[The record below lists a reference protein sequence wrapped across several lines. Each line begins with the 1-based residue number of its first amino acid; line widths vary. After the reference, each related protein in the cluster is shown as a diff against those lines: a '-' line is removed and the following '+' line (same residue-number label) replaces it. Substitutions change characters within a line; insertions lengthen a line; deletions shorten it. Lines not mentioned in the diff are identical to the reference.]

1 MNIWKILDIDP
12 TSNARSIKRAYA
24 RQLAKH
30 HPEDDPE
37 GFQLVQSAYE
47 RALLIARG
55 SKGASEDVS
64 PSLDVN
70 VAPPEPVAAKGQAA
84 KATEMTAATEMA
96 ATEMA
101 GVSAQS
107 TEPAHDNAPETSRP
121 RIARGD
127 GVFADVEA
135 EASEVAW
142 AAGAS
147 GASAGKD
154 ATGGESDYMVDK
166 MLRDIRHRED
176 AMRWI
181 DDLEHDLISTGD
193 AVAALRRLPATEYM
207 DVEGADQAVANLLRP
222 YARRMRRRD
231 LDELERALGRAA
243 EQDALRA
250 LFVRRREE
258 YAKRRREVLSVLA
271 SMVLLAVF
279 LSLRVW
285 QVDRK
290 VERWQ
295 EMQQEVE
302 QMRQDAAER
311 QDLLDSQ
318 DLSFDVS
325 SATQEARRGLDAVA
339 ESNRAKILD
348 YLQQEY
354 GVEFALE
361 DDPAFIPGHTDQVLA
376 TALDPAGKRYGI
388 MADVDEDYLICEIR
402 AVVEV
407 DDEEGD
413 ELAPEGDAGA

>member
-1 MNIWKILDIDP
+1 MNIWKILDIEP

-55 SKGASEDVS
+55 SKGASEALS

-70 VAPPEPVAAKGQAA
+70 VAPSEPVAAKEPAA
-84 KATEMTAATEMA
+84 M

-101 GVSAQS
+101 GAAEMAGTSAES
-107 TEPAHDNAPETSRP
+107 TEPAHGNAPEASRP

-135 EASEVAW
+135 EASEAAW

-154 ATGGESDYMVDK
+154 ETGGEPDYMVDK

-176 AMRWI
+176 AMHRI
-181 DDLEHDLISTGD
+181 DDLERDLINTGD

-231 LDELERALGRAA
+231 LDELERTLGPAA

-302 QMRQDAAER
+302 QMGQDAAER

-318 DLSFDVS
+318 DLSFGVP
-325 SATQEARRGLDAVA
+325 SATQEARQGLDAVA

-361 DDPAFIPGHTDQVLA
+361 DDPAFIPGHTDQVLV

-413 ELAPEGDAGA
+413 ELAPEGEAGA

>member
-84 KATEMTAATEMA
+84 KATEMAA

-101 GVSAQS
+101 GASAKS

-135 EASEVAW
+135 EASEAAW

-243 EQDALRA
+243 GQDALRA

-302 QMRQDAAER
+302 QMGQDAAER

-318 DLSFDVS
+318 DLSFGVP
-325 SATQEARRGLDAVA
+325 SATQEARQGLDAVA

-348 YLQQEY
+348 YLQREY

>member
-1 MNIWKILDIDP
+1 MNIWKILDIEP
-12 TSNARSIKRAYA
+12 TSNARAIKRAYA

-70 VAPPEPVAAKGQAA
+70 VAPPESVAAKAQAA
-84 KATEMTAATEMA
+84 KATEM
-96 ATEMA
+96 A
-101 GVSAQS
+101 GASAES
-107 TEPAHDNAPETSRP
+107 TEPAHDNAPEASRP

-127 GVFADVEA
+127 GMFADVEA
-135 EASEVAW
+135 EAAEAVRASEV
-142 AAGAS
+142 
-147 GASAGKD
+147 SAGEG
-154 ATGGESDYMVDK
+154 ATDGEPDYMVDK

-181 DDLEHDLISTGD
+181 DDLEHDLGSTGD
-193 AVAALRRLPATEYM
+193 AVAALRRLPAAEYM
-207 DVEGADQAVANLLRP
+207 DVEGADQAAANLLRP
-222 YARRMRRRD
+222 YACRMRRRD

-243 EQDALRA
+243 ERDALRA

-258 YAKRRREVLSVLA
+258 YAKRRRDMVSVLA
-271 SMVLLAVF
+271 SMVVLAVF

-295 EMQQEVE
+295 EAQQEVE
-302 QMRQDAAER
+302 QMGQDALGR
-311 QDLLDSQ
+311 MDPLDSQ
-318 DLSFDVS
+318 DLSFDVPN
-325 SATQEARRGLDAVA
+325 ATQEARQGLDAVA
-339 ESNRAKILD
+339 GPNRAKILD

-354 GVEFALE
+354 GVEFTLE

-388 MADVDEDYLICEIR
+388 MAVVDKGYLICEIR

-407 DDEEGD
+407 DEGP
-413 ELAPEGDAGA
+413 APASASDSD

>member
-1 MNIWKILDIDP
+1 MNIWKILDIEP

-55 SKGASEDVS
+55 SKGASEDLS

-70 VAPPEPVAAKGQAA
+70 VASSEPVAAKEPAA
-84 KATEMTAATEMA
+84 MATEVAGAA
-96 ATEMA
+96 EMA
-101 GVSAQS
+101 GTSAES
-107 TEPAHDNAPETSRP
+107 TEPVHDNAPEASRP

-135 EASEVAW
+135 EASEAAG

-154 ATGGESDYMVDK
+154 ATGGEPDYMVDK

-176 AMRWI
+176 AMHRI
-181 DDLEHDLISTGD
+181 DDLERDLINTGD

-231 LDELERALGRAA
+231 LDELERTLGPAA

-302 QMRQDAAER
+302 QMGQDAAER

-318 DLSFDVS
+318 DLSFGVP
-325 SATQEARRGLDAVA
+325 SATQEARQGLDAVA

-407 DDEEGD
+407 DDGS
-413 ELAPEGDAGA
+413 APASASDSD

>member
-1 MNIWKILDIDP
+1 MNIWKILDIEP

-55 SKGASEDVS
+55 SKGASEDLS

-70 VAPPEPVAAKGQAA
+70 VAPSEPVAAEEPAA
-84 KATEMTAATEMA
+84 MATEAAGSV
-96 ATEMA
+96 EMA
-101 GVSAQS
+101 GTSAES
-107 TEPAHDNAPETSRP
+107 TEPAHGNAPEASRP

-135 EASEVAW
+135 EASEAAG

-154 ATGGESDYMVDK
+154 ATGGEPDYMVDK

-176 AMRWI
+176 AMRRI
-181 DDLEHDLISTGD
+181 DDLERDLINTGD

-231 LDELERALGRAA
+231 LDELERTLGPAA

-271 SMVLLAVF
+271 SMVVLAVF

-295 EMQQEVE
+295 ETQQEVE

-318 DLSFDVS
+318 DLSFGVP
-325 SATQEARRGLDAVA
+325 SATQEARQGLDAVA

-348 YLQQEY
+348 YLRQEY
-354 GVEFALE
+354 GVEFSLE

-388 MADVDEDYLICEIR
+388 MAAVDEDYLICEIR

-413 ELAPEGDAGA
+413 ELAPEGDAGAQGIS

>member
-1 MNIWKILDIDP
+1 MNIWKILDIEP

-55 SKGASEDVS
+55 SKGASEDLS

-70 VAPPEPVAAKGQAA
+70 VAPSEPVAAKEPAA
-84 KATEMTAATEMA
+84 MATEVAGAA
-96 ATEMA
+96 EMA
-101 GVSAQS
+101 GTSAES
-107 TEPAHDNAPETSRP
+107 TEPAHDNAPEASRP

-135 EASEVAW
+135 EASE

-154 ATGGESDYMVDK
+154 ATGGEPDYMVDK

-176 AMRWI
+176 AMRRI
-181 DDLEHDLISTGD
+181 DDLERDLINTGD

-243 EQDALRA
+243 GQDALRA

-271 SMVLLAVF
+271 SMVVLAVF
-279 LSLRVW
+279 LSLHVW
-285 QVDRK
+285 RVDRK

-302 QMRQDAAER
+302 QMGQDAAER

-318 DLSFDVS
+318 DLSFGVP
-325 SATQEARRGLDAVA
+325 SATQEARQGLDAVA

-407 DDEEGD
+407 DDES
-413 ELAPEGDAGA
+413 APASASDSD